1 MSIKIAPSILAADFA
16 HLGAE
21 AAAAERAGADWLHL
35 DVMDGHFVPN
45 LTFGPPVIQS
55 LRSHTKLPFD
65 VHLMVTNPHD
75 LLEDYVDAGADH
87 ITFHVETQTDTVATL
102 QDIRNLGK
110 KAGLSL
116 RPGTPAKALE
126 NFMPYLDL
134 ILVMSVEPGFGG
146 QEFEEEILDKIAE
159 IRTMTNAQP
168 HPIEVVVDGGIK
180 PENAG
185 KVIAAGATVLVA
197 GSSIFKAD
205 NYTAAIETL
214 RGAEA
219 SYNKE

>member
-1 MSIKIAPSILAADFA
+1 MTVKIAPSILAADFA

-21 AAAAERAGADWLHL
+21 TAAAERAGADWLHL

-55 LRSHTKLPFD
+55 LRPHTKLPFD

-87 ITFHVETQTDTVATL
+87 ITFHVEAQTDTVATL
-102 QDIRNLGK
+102 QDIRNYGK

-116 RPGTPAKALE
+116 RPATPADTLQ

-146 QEFEEEILDKIAE
+146 QAFEEEILHKITE
-159 IRTMTNAQP
+159 IRTMADQQD
-168 HPIEVVVDGGIK
+168 HPIEIVVDGGVK
-180 PENAG
+180 PENAQ
-185 KVIAAGATVLVA
+185 KIIEAGATTLVA

-205 NYTAAIETL
+205 NYTTAIEAL
-214 RGAEA
+214 RDE
-219 SYNKE
+219 

>member
-1 MSIKIAPSILAADFA
+1 MTVKIAPSILAADFA

-87 ITFHVETQTDTVATL
+87 ITFHVEAQTDTVATL
-102 QDIRNLGK
+102 QDIRNYGK

-116 RPGTPAKALE
+116 RPATPADTLQ

-146 QEFEEEILDKIAE
+146 QAFEEEILHKITE
-159 IRTMTNAQP
+159 IRTMAEQQD
-168 HPIEVVVDGGIK
+168 HPIEIVVDGGVK
-180 PENAG
+180 PENAQ
-185 KVIAAGATVLVA
+185 KIIEAGATTLVA
-197 GSSIFKAD
+197 GSSIFKSD
-205 NYTAAIETL
+205 NYTTAIEAL
-214 RGAEA
+214 RDE
-219 SYNKE
+219 